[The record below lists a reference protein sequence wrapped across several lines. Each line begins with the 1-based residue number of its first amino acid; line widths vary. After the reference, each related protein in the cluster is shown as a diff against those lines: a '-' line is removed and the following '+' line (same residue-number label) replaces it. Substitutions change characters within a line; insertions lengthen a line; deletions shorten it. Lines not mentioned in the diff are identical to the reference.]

1 MIKLKQKFDSSTVAV
16 MRLVLSEVITDR
28 RFLAGKSVMP
38 LEVAEH
44 KIRLFGPVFKLRN
57 PAGMLPKLN
66 VVTVHHFLRPLSR
79 GVVILAVQVDGF
91 DEIAVMANEIG
102 SIMRHSRCSLG

>member
-1 MIKLKQKFDSSTVAV
+1 
-16 MRLVLSEVITDR
+16 
-28 RFLAGKSVMP
+28 
-38 LEVAEH
+38 
-44 KIRLFGPVFKLRN
+44 VFKLRN

-102 SIMRHSRCSLG
+102 SIMRHSRCSLGEAGALPNSLSPKTAEDGATINQPASTQF